1 MAGEPALNRVT
12 GPLGPR
18 RGIAAALKRLREDS
32 GKNLNDVA
40 GDLMISTSK
49 LSRLENAQGKPLPR
63 DIRDLIGYYRIEGTP
78 LAGDLRRWVA
88 DAQRPGW
95 WTDYDDEVLGP
106 VLGGLGL
113 DTHLAYEADAT
124 VERTYTMPFA
134 PALLQTP
141 DYARAIFRDM
151 EHRSED
157 EVDQLVDVRMR
168 RQEALSSRIGLD
180 PLRLVAV
187 THESSLRQAVG
198 SAEILQ
204 NQLSALV
211 ERSMAPNVSL
221 HVFPFG
227 ARPVFTMTCMYAYFE
242 YQSSD
247 LQQDVVHIETHAGFW
262 SIEDPDKVA
271 EYRKAHDALVEASL
285 SEDDSRA
292 LILSVRDGASSGR

>member
-1 MAGEPALNRVT
+1 MNRVT

-18 RGIAAALKRLREDS
+18 RGIAAALKRLREES

-40 GDLMISTSK
+40 ADLMISTSK
-49 LSRLENAQGKPLPR
+49 LSRLENAQGRPLPR
-63 DIRDLIGYYRIEGTP
+63 DIRDLISYYEIDGTP

-88 DAQRPGW
+88 NAQRSGW

-113 DTHLAYEADAT
+113 DTHLAYEADAI
-124 VERTYTMPFA
+124 VERTYTMPFV

-157 EVDQLVDVRMR
+157 EVSQLVDVRMR
-168 RQEALSSRIGLD
+168 RQEALSSRAGLD

-204 NQLSALV
+204 NQLDALA
-211 ERSMAPNVSL
+211 ERSKAPNVSL
-221 HVFPFG
+221 HVFPFQ
-227 ARPVFTMTCMYAYFE
+227 AMPVLTMTCMYAYFE
-242 YQSSD
+242 YQNGE
-247 LQQDVVHIETHAGFW
+247 LQQDVVHIETPAGYW
-262 SIEDPDKVA
+262 SVEDPDKVA
-271 EYRKAHDALVEASL
+271 EYRKAHDALVKTSL

-292 LILSVRDGASSGR
+292 LIRSVRDDLASGR